1 MDNQLVY
8 VLHTRKYRETS
19 QLVDLLSRESGRLR
33 VVARGSRPNS
43 NAKKKSSLS
52 PLQAFQPF
60 FANWRGK
67 TDLKTLTSYESAG
80 SVLLP
85 QGDAL
90 YVGFYVNELL
100 SRLLPEYIALQDL
113 FDQYAKLVT
122 LLGHGV
128 DPESELRIFELNL
141 LDELGYGLNFHADSN
156 DGSPINPDR
165 DYLFL
170 PGEGFSSIEKKPGQR
185 MSDIFSGADLLAIA
199 DHQFDSNPIRQSA
212 KRLMRKALA
221 SQLGD
226 KPLYSRELYKQ
237 AVTTPGKVS

>member
-1 MDNQLVY
+1 MDNELVY

-19 QLVDLLSRESGRLR
+19 QLVDLLSRQSGRLR

-43 NAKKKSSLS
+43 KTKKGSALT

-60 FANWRGK
+60 FASWLGRS
-67 TDLKTLTSYESAG
+67 DLKTLTSYESAG
-80 SVLLP
+80 SVQLP

-90 YVGFYVNELL
+90 YIGFYVNELL
-100 SRLLPEYIALQDL
+100 SRLLPEYIPLQDL

-128 DPESELRIFELNL
+128 DPEPELRIFELNL
-141 LDELGYGLNFHADSN
+141 LDELGYGLNFYADSN

-170 PGEGFSSIEKKPGQR
+170 PGESFSRIEIKSGQPLP
-185 MSDIFSGADLLAIA
+185 DIFSGAHLLAIA
-199 DHQFDSNPIRQSA
+199 DHQFDSNAIRQSA
-212 KRLMRKALA
+212 KRLMRRALA

-237 AVTTPGKVS
+237 AVTTPGKIS

>member
-1 MDNQLVY
+1 MDNELVY

-33 VVARGSRPNS
+33 VVARGSRPN
-43 NAKKKSSLS
+43 AKTKKRSSLT

-60 FANWRGK
+60 FANWRGN
-67 TDLKTLTSYESAG
+67 TDLKTLTSYESA
-80 SVLLP
+80 SSAQLP
-85 QGDAL
+85 QGGAL
-90 YVGFYVNELL
+90 YIGFYVNELL
-100 SRLLPEYIALQDL
+100 SRLLPEYIPLQDL

-128 DPESELRIFELNL
+128 DPEPELRILELNL
-141 LDELGYGLNFHADSN
+141 LNELGYGLNFYADSN
-156 DGSPINPDR
+156 DGLPINPDR

-170 PGEGFSSIEKKPGQR
+170 PGEGFSGIGKKPDQPLP
-185 MSDIFSGADLLAIA
+185 DIFSGAHLLAIA
-199 DHQFDSNPIRQSA
+199 DHQFDSHAIRQSA

-221 SQLGD
+221 SQLGE

-237 AVTTPGKVS
+237 AVTKPGKDS